1 VTAVFSVRIA
11 SKWPI
16 YEPDGRNPGA
26 ARAML
31 CFPQMATKAQ
41 ITAEQYLH
49 MTFEHDAEFVHG
61 EIVERA
67 MPDRIHSLIQFLILM
82 EIGRLIQSHPLFPYP
97 ELRLRLEP
105 SVFRIPDI
113 SVFGGQPPQEDVP
126 STPPLIAIEILSKDE
141 RHPNL
146 MQKLEEYRVWR
157 VPNIWVVDPLAK
169 RLALYTESGLQY
181 VSSLALADYPF
192 ELTPSILFPDL

>member
-1 VTAVFSVRIA
+1 MEEIR
-11 SKWPI
+11 
-16 YEPDGRNPGA
+16 GR
-26 ARAML
+26 RAML

-49 MTFEHDAEFVHG
+49 MTFEHDAEYVRG

-67 MPDRIHSLIQFLILM
+67 MPDRLHSTIQFLILM
-82 EIGRLIQSHPLFPYP
+82 AIGRLIQTHPLFPYP

-105 SVFRIPDI
+105 RLFRIPDI
-113 SVFGGQPPQEDVP
+113 SVFGGQAPQENVP

-141 RHPNL
+141 RYHVL
-146 MQKLEEYRVWR
+146 MQKLEEYRVWG

-169 RLALYTESGLQY
+169 RLSVYNEMGLQN
-181 VSSLALADYPF
+181 VTSLALAGYPL
-192 ELTPSILFPDL
+192 ELTPAALFSDL

>member
-1 VTAVFSVRIA
+1 
-11 SKWPI
+11 
-16 YEPDGRNPGA
+16 
-26 ARAML
+26 ML